1 MRLMSKSHHV
11 CLSVFLCLTVV
22 AFAQQDPAP
31 GGPTAKPESVSTG
44 VPQAP
49 SLSPQVEPG
58 LAPESRGGRIK
69 LDLVVT
75 DSLGKP
81 VSGLAIKDFTL
92 LDNGRPN
99 RILAFDGFDGA
110 DQHGDPLVEAIL
122 VIDTLNLPID
132 QVIYMRQGVERF
144 LRQNGGHLALPVSVF
159 VLNKSGLGFQQPP
172 SQDGNGLAAELGRH
186 ANTLSSVR
194 PSEGANGEFELFK
207 VSVDAL
213 NSIVNGERS
222 KPGRKLL
229 IWAGHGWPMLDLP
242 GMESSPKTRQQY
254 FAVIVQLST
263 RIREARMPVYSIS
276 SGHPGIDT
284 FTHEAFLRGVKSPD
298 KASIPNLA
306 LRVLAI
312 QSGGRVMGP
321 SNDVAGQIDDCIR
334 DASAFYRLSFDPT
347 RANSP
352 NEFHELK
359 VVVDQPGVTARTSS
373 GYYNQP

>member
-1 MRLMSKSHHV
+1 MSKSHHV
-11 CLSVFLCLTVV
+11 CLSLFLCLTVV
-22 AFAQQDPAP
+22 TFAQQDPAP
-31 GGPTAKPESVSTG
+31 GASTAKPESVPTG
-44 VPQAP
+44 VPHGP

-58 LAPESRGGRIK
+58 PAPESRDGRIK
-69 LDLVVT
+69 LDVVVT
-75 DSLGKP
+75 DSRGKP
-81 VSGLAIKDFTL
+81 VSGLALKDFTL
-92 LDNGRPN
+92 LDNGQPSK
-99 RILAFDGFDGA
+99 ILSFRDPAEA
-110 DQHGDPLVEAIL
+110 VQQSDPLVEAIL

-132 QVIYMRQGVERF
+132 QVIYMRQEVQRF
-144 LRQNGGHLALPVSVF
+144 LRQNGGHLALSVSVF
-159 VLNKSGLGFQQPP
+159 VLNKNGLGFQQPP
-172 SQDGNGLAAELGRH
+172 SQDGNALAAELGRH

-213 NSIVNGERS
+213 NSIVNDERR

-263 RIREARMPVYSIS
+263 RLREARMPVYSIS

-334 DASAFYRLSFDPT
+334 DASAFYRLSFDPP
-347 RANSP
+347 RANGP
-352 NEFHELK
+352 NEYHDLK
-359 VVVDQPGVTARTSS
+359 VVVDQPGVTARTST